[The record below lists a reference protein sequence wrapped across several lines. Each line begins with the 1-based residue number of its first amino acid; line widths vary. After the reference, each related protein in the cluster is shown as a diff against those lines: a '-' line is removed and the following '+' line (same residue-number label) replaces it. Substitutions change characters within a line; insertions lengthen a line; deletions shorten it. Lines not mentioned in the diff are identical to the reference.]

1 MEIYFSDPSSQ
12 ISWSLF
18 SGPSGFGEFPIYGN
32 AGFHKVYVGGIRDSK
47 SKVERAWLTD
57 WLLRQGLTGCL
68 HFSECPVVPEPGP
81 HYQKF
86 RNSVCISSSRGTLA
100 LGDWFIK
107 TKVTGDFLIFK
118 QIDRQT
124 NKHSLVLDSSL
135 LPDPTWWLIV
145 WACSSVK
152 EILNKHPNICVMFI
166 SKLDTYCCANM
177 LWISWIQI
185 YVKIKY
191 IRL

>member
-81 HYQKF
+81 RYQKF

-124 NKHSLVLDSSL
+124 DKQTQPGPWFFSSSRSYMVTYRL
-135 LPDPTWWLIV
+135 GL
-145 WACSSVK
+145 
-152 EILNKHPNICVMFI
+152 FI
-166 SKLDTYCCANM
+166 SKRNFEQASQYMCNV
-177 LWISWIQI
+177 
-185 YVKIKY
+185 YF
-191 IRL
+191 